1 MATDIINRIRHWWL
15 FLLRGIAFI
24 IVGVYMLKAPLAG
37 YAALSLLFGVVII
50 IAGFAEAIHAY
61 NHRYIA
67 GQVWRFY
74 IGIIDVV
81 LGIVLVANLT
91 VSMAILPIILGVW
104 FLLRGISLFSFARLM
119 RQPLWIILGAAVTII
134 FALLVIFNPAFGAM
148 TIVFWTAFAFIV
160 TGIFNILLAFRL
172 RADSKLLNPA

>member
-1 MATDIINRIRHWWL
+1 MAPDIINTIRHWWL
-15 FLLRGIAFI
+15 FLLRGLAFI
-24 IVGVYMLKAPLAG
+24 AVGIYMLNAPLAS
-37 YAALSLLFGVVII
+37 YAALSLLFGVIII
-50 IAGFAEAIHAY
+50 IAGVAEAIHAY

-91 VSMAILPIILGVW
+91 VSMTILPIILGVW
-104 FLLRGISLFSFARLM
+104 FLFSSASLFSFAGLM
-119 RQPLWIILGAAVTII
+119 KRPLWLILSASVTIL

-148 TIVFWTAFAFIV
+148 TIVLWTAFAFIV
-160 TGIFNILLAFRL
+160 TGIFNSLLAFRL
-172 RADSKLLNPA
+172 KADNKLLNQV